1 MEDDRMTTK
10 LYVARSTRI
19 AARKL
24 DDEMMIMSAVD
35 STLFSLNKTAT
46 MIWEA
51 ANGSLTLEEIVERT
65 ICSRFD
71 VSLSDALRDAEE
83 CVRELAEHGILLLS
97 EESLP
102 AAILAKAANA

>member
-1 MEDDRMTTK
+1 MTSK

-35 STLFSLNKTAT
+35 STLFSLNKSAT
-46 MIWEA
+46 IIWEA
-51 ANGSLTLEEIVERT
+51 ADGSSTLEEIVERR

-71 VSLSDALRDAEE
+71 VSLNDALRDAEE
-83 CVRELAEHGILLLS
+83 CVRELTEHGILLLS
-97 EESLP
+97 EGPLP
-102 AAILAKAANA
+102 AATLAKAANA

>member
-1 MEDDRMTTK
+1 MTNK

-46 MIWEA
+46 MVWEA
-51 ANGSLTLEEIVERT
+51 ADGSSTLEEIVQRE
-65 ICSRFD
+65 ICLRFN
-71 VSLSDALRDAEE
+71 VALTDALRDAEE

-97 EESLP
+97 EEPLP
-102 AAILAKAANA
+102 PTILAKAAHA

>member
-1 MEDDRMTTK
+1 MTSK

-24 DDEMMIMSAVD
+24 DNEMMIMSAVD
-35 STLFSLNKTAT
+35 SALFSLNKSAT
-46 MIWEA
+46 IIWEA
-51 ANGSLTLEEIVERT
+51 ADGSSTLEEIVARR

-83 CVRELAEHGILLLS
+83 CVRELTEHGILLLS
-97 EESLP
+97 EEPLP
-102 AAILAKAANA
+102 AATLAKAANA